1 MVTKKDLFDELFTI
15 ADVTTEERYDL
26 SKFMPWKEDTYDV
39 LNSPF
44 LLCLNE
50 LPVWRYYRVNEGF
63 KDIDLISQDAYNTP
77 FYSSLIQIYNN
88 TIEETFP
95 EDTVL
100 KLFNVDA
107 LEQLYADMVH
117 KNMGNVE

>member
-1 MVTKKDLFDELFTI
+1 
-15 ADVTTEERYDL
+15 
-26 SKFMPWKEDTYDV
+26 MPWKEDTYDV

-44 LLCLNE
+44 LLGLNE

-63 KDIDLISQDAYNTP
+63 KDIDLISQDAYGTP
-77 FYSSLIQIYNN
+77 VYSSLIQIYNGV
-88 TIEETFP
+88 IDETFP

-117 KNMGNVE
+117 KNMDIL